1 MNFEHFAKVQG
12 FVKVE
17 YPNRTRIFNESHQ
30 IMRTT
35 NNFETFQRRATIVFD
50 YIHWCYDQR
59 DAGMPLKLNMDR
71 AAAVDDFNKTYNNQ
85 AVRIAKYLTYSATT
99 SRKATKAIP
108 ILQNICDSLLMAEN
122 FAQSKAE
129 VYRYI
134 SVMRTQE
141 TIK

>member
-1 MNFEHFAKVQG
+1 MNFEHIAKVQG
-12 FVKVE
+12 FVRIE
-17 YPNRTRIFNESHQ
+17 YPNRSRIFNESHQ
-30 IMRTT
+30 LMLST
-35 NNFETFQRRATIVFD
+35 NNFEVLQRRANIVLD

-85 AVRIAKYLTYSATT
+85 AVRIAKYLTGSVTT
-99 SRKATKAIP
+99 SRKATKVIP

-122 FAQSKAE
+122 YTQSKAE